1 MAENNETLP
10 SAPKEGPF
18 PPVIAIISIITII
31 GNLLVIVTLC
41 KKPRSELRIV
51 YNYLVLNLATADL
64 MVGLVGEPL
73 WISLYWVDDDYGVSL
88 VMSNPPSAFNITS
101 RSVLVIAVTAS
112 RCTLLFI
119 TLERY
124 MALEMPLRREK
135 LFSGIALKFYILLI
149 WLYAL
154 VTTLLTSFHDIEAF
168 RLVLYPLAQFEL
180 VVIFVLYMR
189 MFIIIRK
196 FNEAQLANRVREP
209 LIQTGHAYRLARKRE
224 CSLAKDMFFLVG
236 AYVLCFL
243 PLSITRSVEC
253 FASERVKI
261 TFNTAELLKIIYV
274 SKCAIDPV
282 LYTFIIRSYRWQVKR
297 LFYKVTKA
305 FAEIL
310 FTSNGAVNVQ

>member
-73 WISLYWVDDDYGVSL
+73 WISLYWVDDDDGVSL

-101 RSVLVIAVTAS
+101 RSVLVIAATAS

-124 MALEMPLRREK
+124 VALEMPLRREK